1 MAADIGLFVL
11 AEQRLE
17 WVGQRQKQLAENV
30 SNADTPGYRSK
41 DLSPFASALSHFQ
54 VSPSLTSPLHLAGF
68 STGGIGTR
76 TASSEKGPDGN
87 AVNVE
92 DEMTKVADDENTQAL
107 VGNIW
112 KSYMGMFMTAL
123 GRAG

>member
-1 MAADIGLFVL
+1 MATDLGLFAV
-11 AEQRLE
+11 AERRLE

-30 SNADTPGYRSK
+30 ANADTPGYRPK
-41 DLSPFASALSHFQ
+41 DLSPFASSLSQFQ
-54 VSPSLTSPLHLAGF
+54 IAPALTSPLHLAGF
-68 STGGIGTR
+68 STG
-76 TASSEKGPDGN
+76 TAVSKTATSEQGPDGN